1 MRVSRQSHDAS
12 TFHPIQA
19 VLAKGG
25 ISKFQNNASEVHEG
39 DLVFCQVQRSNQN
52 IMSCARCDV
61 HIGYKQ
67 CRAMLCALIQS
78 ANG

>member
-1 MRVSRQSHDAS
+1 MARQSHDAC
-12 TFHPIQA
+12 TCHPIQA
-19 VLAKGG
+19 LSAKGG

-39 DLVFCQVQRSNQN
+39 DIVLCQAQRSNQN

-61 HIGYKQ
+61 QTGYKQ

-78 ANG
+78 ASG